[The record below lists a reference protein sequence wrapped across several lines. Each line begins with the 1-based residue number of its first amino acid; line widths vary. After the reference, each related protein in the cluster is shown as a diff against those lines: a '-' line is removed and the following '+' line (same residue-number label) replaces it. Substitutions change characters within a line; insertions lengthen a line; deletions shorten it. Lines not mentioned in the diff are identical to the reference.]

1 MPTAP
6 FDHVAMSR
14 LVALTAALAGAG
26 GAQSLGQSP
35 QPAAVPR
42 STQPSPSPKDSLGFD
57 GRDFAGVSLGSPIQ
71 LADLI
76 VAATRAWTWNEGAG
90 GETQRLMLQG
100 DARVELGQYTFTAS
114 QAVVWIEPLAE
125 VPTRP
130 AAPNATGAA
139 PAPTDPPKARYQIAI
154 YFDRVSDPG
163 APAGLA
169 QSGDRLLVTG
179 IIEGAITLR
188 SDVHRP
194 ARPEE
199 PFLREAE
206 LRLARFLSDSTGGTE
221 ATTGPDKPVPVAEGG
236 AASRVNARD
245 PIDPGVS
252 RPYEPGSRYAPD
264 TFEPSDG
271 SPSIAPEPA
280 PIFARRGII
289 TVAFADRLPDQS
301 IQYIPFGA
309 DEYVA
314 VFDGAVVMVYSD
326 RRSGRTLQVSAQ
338 RAVVFTPLPQ
348 GGDEPLGGVQSE
360 AGKIKGIYLEGDV
373 VASDGQYTLRGARM
387 YYDVIGNKA
396 SVLDAVFWTYDER
409 RGLPLYVRANSIKQL
424 SDKQWTAQGAKFAT
438 TSFFEPHFSL
448 GMTSVTVTQV
458 DRPRDAVD
466 SERPG
471 VASGVGR
478 ANGAAG
484 GPSGGTG
491 SGYRSETLVD
501 AHGVTLR
508 AGGVPFFYVPRFV
521 GDVAHFPLRSVRVDS
536 SSGSGA
542 AIKTTWDVFSLLGL
556 ERPGG
561 LEANLL
567 VDGYFNRGAALGAD
581 VGWTSPTAQGDLFAY
596 TIIND
601 NGRDQL
607 SSGARLRQD
616 NETRGVLLGEH
627 RWNIDETW
635 TLFLEGAYVS
645 DETFVDAFFRPLGQS
660 RREFTNSA
668 YVQAIEGATSFSAQV
683 KGELNDFTPNQYL
696 LQSLGYN
703 TDKLPELFYSRL
715 NDDLIPGIEPGLLT
729 YQSEYRLSRM
739 QLNFTEPTARELGF
753 DTNLRAREAFG
764 LLPNQSLADRLRAQ
778 GYTENAVLRFDT
790 RHELSSPL
798 KAGPVN
804 ITPFIVGRVTGYDTD
819 FDSFSPNQGD
829 QIRLWGGGGVRVGTQ
844 LLRVDNTV
852 ESRFFDIHRIRH
864 IVEPTLTAWTS
875 GTTVNQTELPV
886 YDDSVESLA
895 SGTSI
900 KAGIKQTW
908 QTQRGGPGRWRSV
921 DWITL
926 NTEIVES
933 SSNVDRESPI
943 QRFFDY
949 RPEYSLLGDFA
960 TVDAV
965 MQLSDS
971 VAITA
976 NTIYDLETNQPARTS
991 AGGTIQHSQ
1000 DFSTFAEARYIN
1012 ALNSTL
1018 VDFGGTLKL
1027 TTKYSFSGY
1036 LTYDTDQSDVQSV
1049 AATVRRRFPVA
1060 TLGVTMRYNNISSE
1074 TSLGIVLEP
1083 AGKQDRAAELRRRL
1097 GPENRDLPIEY
1108 VE

>member
-1 MPTAP
+1 
-6 FDHVAMSR
+6 MSR
-14 LVALTAALAGAG
+14 LVALTAAFVG
-26 GAQSLGQSP
+26 GSHSFGQSP
-35 QPAAVPR
+35 QPAAA
-42 STQPSPSPKDSLGFD
+42 TPSAQSGQAALGFD
-57 GRDFAGVSLGSPIQ
+57 GRDFASVSLGSPIQ
-71 LADLI
+71 PADF
-76 VAATRAWTWNEGAG
+76 VVSGTRVWTWNEGGG
-90 GETQRLMLQG
+90 GETQRIMLQG
-100 DARVELGQYTFTAS
+100 DTRVELGQYSFSAS

-125 VPTRP
+125 LP
-130 AAPNATGAA
+130 AAPGAA
-139 PAPTDPPKARYQIAI
+139 GEAAMPTDPPRGRYQIAI

-179 IIEGAITLR
+179 VIEGGITLR
-188 SDVHRP
+188 SDVHRA
-194 ARPEE
+194 ARPDE

-206 LRLARFLSDSTGGTE
+206 MRLARFLSDSVGDTDATGG
-221 ATTGPDKPVPVAEGG
+221 PDTPVSTSQGG
-236 AASRVNARD
+236 AAARVHARD

-252 RPYEPGSRYAPD
+252 RPYEPGSRFAPD
-264 TFEPSDG
+264 TFEPVEG
-271 SPSIAPEPA
+271 SPAVASQPA
-280 PIFARRGII
+280 PIFARRGMI

-301 IQYIPFGA
+301 VQYIPFGD

-338 RAVVFTPLPQ
+338 RAVVFTPPPQ

-360 AGKIKGIYLEGDV
+360 AGNIRGIYLEGDV
-373 VASDGQYTLRGARM
+373 IASDGQYTMRGSRV
-387 YYDVIGNKA
+387 YYDVVGNKA

-424 SDKQWTAQGAKFAT
+424 SDKQWTAEGAKFAT

-458 DRPRDAVD
+458 DRPRDGGERD
-466 SERPG
+466 RPG
-471 VASGVGR
+471 VARSVGK
-478 ANGAAG
+478 ATGAGGEGNGAGGAG
-484 GPSGGTG
+484 TE
-491 SGYRSETLVD
+491 GYRRETHVD
-501 AHGVTLR
+501 ARGITLR
-508 AGGVPFFYVPRFV
+508 AGGFPFFYVPRFV

-542 AIKTTWDVFSLLGL
+542 AIKTTWDVYSLLGL
-556 ERPGG
+556 ERPEG

-567 VDGYFNRGAALGAD
+567 VDGYFDRGAALGAD
-581 VGWTSPTAQGDLFAY
+581 VGWTSPTSQGDLLAY
-596 TIIND
+596 TVIND
-601 NGRDQL
+601 NGRDHL
-607 SSGARLRQD
+607 SSGARLDQVD
-616 NETRGVLLGEH
+616 ETRGILLGEH

-635 TLFLEGAYVS
+635 TLFLEGAYIS

-668 YVQAIEGATSFSAQV
+668 YLQAIEGTTSFSAQA

-715 NDDLIPGIEPGLLT
+715 NDDLIPGIEAGLLT

-753 DTNLRAREAFG
+753 DTDLRAREAFG
-764 LLPNQSLADRLRAQ
+764 LLPDQSLADRLRAQ
-778 GYTENAVLRFDT
+778 GYTEDAVLRFDT

-804 ITPFIVGRVTGYDTD
+804 VTPFVVGRVTGYDTD
-819 FDSFSPNQGD
+819 FDSFSPSENE
-829 QIRLWGGGGVRVGTQ
+829 QIRLWGGGGVRTSTQ
-844 LLRVDNTV
+844 IIHVDSSV

-864 IVEPTLTAWTS
+864 IIEPSATTWIS
-875 GTTVNQTELPV
+875 GASVNQLDLPV
-886 YDDSVESLA
+886 YDDNVESLA
-895 SGTSI
+895 TGSAI

-933 SSNVDRESPI
+933 SSNVARESPI
-943 QRFFDY
+943 QRFFEY

-965 MQLSDS
+965 MQISDS
-971 VAITA
+971 LAITA
-976 NTIYDLETNQPARTS
+976 NSIYDFETSQPARTS

-1000 DFSTFAEARYIN
+1000 DFNTFAEARYIN

-1018 VDFGGTLKL
+1018 VDFGATYKL
-1027 TTKYSFSGY
+1027 TSKYSFSGY
-1036 LTYDTDQSDVQSV
+1036 LTLDTDINDVQQV

-1083 AGKQDRAAELRRRL
+1083 AGRQDRASELRRRL